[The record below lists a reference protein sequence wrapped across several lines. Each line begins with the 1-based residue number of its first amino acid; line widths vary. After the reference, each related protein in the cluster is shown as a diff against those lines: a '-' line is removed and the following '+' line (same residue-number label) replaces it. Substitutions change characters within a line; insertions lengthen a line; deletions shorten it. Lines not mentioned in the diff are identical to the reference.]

1 MINRRILM
9 GSALSALVASPAP
22 ARSARN
28 YEVVKTEA
36 EWRAQLT
43 DREFTVLRMN
53 GTERP
58 FTSPLDKEYGAGSY
72 HCKGCDLKVYT
83 SDTKFDSKTGWPS
96 FFASEPSA
104 VREQEEGFRYLFSR
118 TELSCRRC
126 GGHLGHVFDDGPQPT
141 GRRHCING
149 IALSFKSA

>member
-1 MINRRILM
+1 MA
-9 GSALSALVASPAP
+9 ALATSPAL
-22 ARSARN
+22 ARSAWN

-43 DREFTVLRMN
+43 AAEFEVLRRN

-58 FTSPLDKEYGAGSY
+58 YSSPLDEQFAPGGY
-72 HCKGCDLKVYT
+72 HCKGCDLKVYDST
-83 SDTKFDSKTGWPS
+83 TKFDSGTGWPS
-96 FFASEPSA
+96 FYAAEPSA
-104 VREQEEGFRYLFSR
+104 VREQEESFQIFFSR

-126 GGHLGHVFDDGPQPT
+126 GGHLGHVFNDGPKPT

-149 IALSFKSA
+149 IALAFRSA